1 MIRNLLI
8 IGLGG
13 FTGSILRY
21 LVYVALDRR
30 IANWPWAT
38 FAVNVTGSF
47 LLGLFMGHYLL
58 QEQGNHVARLLFAVG
73 FCGSFTTFSTFAFE
87 NWQLLEQKMWTTSLL
102 YMAASVLF
110 SLLAVYAGV
119 AAGRQL

>member
-21 LVYVALDRR
+21 LVYVLLDRR
-30 IANWPWAT
+30 VANWPWAT
-38 FAVNVTGSF
+38 FAVNIGGSF
-47 LLGLFMGHYLL
+47 LLGLFMGYYLL
-58 QEQGNHVARLLFAVG
+58 QDQGNHLARLLFAVG

-87 NWQLLEQKMWTTSLL
+87 NWQLLEQKMWTTALI
-102 YMAASVLF
+102 YTGASVII
-110 SLLAVYAGV
+110 SLLAVFAGI
-119 AAGRQL
+119 ALGRQF

>member
-21 LVYVALDRR
+21 LVYLMLDRR
-30 IANWPWAT
+30 VANWPWAT
-38 FAVNVTGSF
+38 LAVNVGGSF
-47 LLGLFMGHYLL
+47 LLGIFMGHYLL
-58 QEQGNHVARLLFAVG
+58 QSQGNHFLRLLFAVG

-87 NWQLLEQKMWTTSLL
+87 NWQLLEQKMWITSAVYIL
-102 YMAASVLF
+102 ASVVF
-110 SLLAVYAGV
+110 SILAMVAGILL
-119 AAGRQL
+119 GRQL